1 MNNDLWVWGYTL
13 DKCPGRVPYAERLS
27 RCSLETAADYL
38 GADNVVYMDGTH
50 NIDLLN
56 PEQMKRLS
64 KFKRVICGLTH
75 IEEADGWHLY
85 YKEAARRV
93 SELSLQF
100 PNITGALID
109 DFRDPPGPSG
119 KMTPAGLKEVYEA
132 LKSVNPKLKLYL
144 VRYHVRQD
152 YEELLAYRDYFD
164 GINVWCWNST
174 EHFWRM
180 LYKFDLR
187 KLREMM
193 PEKEVLQGQFIHDF
207 DAGDWV
213 PMAMDQLELQCEK
226 ISLAMREK
234 RIDGWVVLQNGF
246 FDAYDHR
253 KQVCYLKEFLQWFF
267 GTWSRE
273 LELKGK

>member
-1 MNNDLWVWGYTL
+1 MNNNLWVWGYTL
-13 DKCPGRVPYAERLS
+13 KKSPGRVPFVNRFT

-38 GADNVVYMDGTH
+38 GADNVVCMDSAHDISALT
-50 NIDLLN
+50 
-56 PEQMKRLS
+56 PETMGRFA

-75 IEEADGWHLY
+75 VEEQDGWHVH
-85 YKEAARRV
+85 YKEAARKI
-93 SELSLQF
+93 SELSLLC

-109 DFRDPPGPSG
+109 DFRDPPGPSR
-119 KMTPAGLKEVYEA
+119 KMTPEELRGIYEA
-132 LKSVNPKLKLYL
+132 LKSVNPSLKLYL

-152 YEELLAYRDYFD
+152 YEELLAYKDYFD

-174 EHFWRM
+174 DHFWKM

-187 KLREMM
+187 KLHELL
-193 PEKEVLQGQFIHDF
+193 PGKEVLQGQFIHDF

-213 PMAMDQLELQCEK
+213 PMPMDQLKLQCEK
-226 ISLAMREK
+226 ISLSMREK

-253 KQVCYLKEFLQWFF
+253 EQVCYLKEFLNWFY

-273 LELKGK
+273 LEG